1 MSLPKSL
8 ETVQRKPCL
17 VVDSNGIVLISVSVF
32 VRLVRA
38 SGAHMWPPLNQ
49 LTSSGPPKSHGRA
62 ATSCE
67 LIKQKARAPETI
79 DSSHGMRSLVRWPR
93 PAGEGDRT
101 EVRY

>member
-17 VVDSNGIVLISVSVF
+17 VVDSNGTVLISVSVF

-38 SGAHMWPPLNQ
+38 SG
-49 LTSSGPPKSHGRA
+49 

-93 PAGEGDRT
+93 PAEEGDRT
-101 EVRY
+101 EVVRY